1 MFAEREIRKKLM
13 KEWED
18 MRVLVVVVA
27 ILEVAVVLVVVV
39 VKGYCS
45 TGVRVMV
52 VVVVVLV
59 LATVGVEPA
68 VEDCGYEGAA
78 GKELFGMWA

>member
-1 MFAEREIRKKLM
+1 MAVRSFIIGGNEGLSAEREIRKKLM

-39 VKGYCS
+39 VVKG
-45 TGVRVMV
+45 V
-52 VVVVVLV
+52 
-59 LATVGVEPA
+59 
-68 VEDCGYEGAA
+68 
-78 GKELFGMWA
+78 F